1 MGVNEI
7 YDLLK
12 KYRENTCT
20 PEEKVQIIRWYQQYD
35 DEVERLP
42 EIPQGKLDQLW
53 RSIENK
59 VQGRGRRLRGGRAF
73 LFGTRE

>member
-42 EIPQGKLDQLW
+42 EILGH
-53 RSIENK
+53 NK
-59 VQGRGRRLRGGRAF
+59 VKPSTMRGV
-73 LFGTRE
+73 